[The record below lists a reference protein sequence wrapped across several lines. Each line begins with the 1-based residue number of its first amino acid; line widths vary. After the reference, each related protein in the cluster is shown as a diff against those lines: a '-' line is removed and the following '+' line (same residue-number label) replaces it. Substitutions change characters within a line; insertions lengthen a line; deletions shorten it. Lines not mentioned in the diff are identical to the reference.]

1 MNVQVM
7 GQLSEA
13 GSLLSK
19 LVTRFAN
26 LVEKKIHTALKKNHH
41 NQTGSTSE
49 ICPHNHNL
57 PHMKQYNR
65 TPMHI

>member
-1 MNVQVM
+1 MPVQVM

-19 LVTRFAN
+19 LVSRFAN

-41 NQTGSTSE
+41 NQTGSTS
-49 ICPHNHNL
+49 
-57 PHMKQYNR
+57 
-65 TPMHI
+65 